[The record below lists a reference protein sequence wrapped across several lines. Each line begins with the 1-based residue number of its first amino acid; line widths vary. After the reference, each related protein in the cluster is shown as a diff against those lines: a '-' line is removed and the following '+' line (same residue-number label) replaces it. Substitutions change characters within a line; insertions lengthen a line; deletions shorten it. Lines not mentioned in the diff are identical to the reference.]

1 MKNVIRKNWRDAASL
16 IVLSKRA
23 SGASLGGGSCNYD
36 VLLQTRTQSA
46 SFKKAVVFP
55 GGVYES
61 ADSSSEWLQLL
72 NSFGYSQVDFESL
85 HRTGAPV
92 TPLFQN
98 NPVQR

>member
-1 MKNVIRKNWRDAASL
+1 MKNVTKKNWRDAASL

-23 SGASLGGGSCNYD
+23 SGASLNSGNCNYD

-61 ADSSSEWLQLL
+61 ADACSEWLQLL
-72 NSFGYSQVDFESL
+72 NFFGYSQLDFQAL
-85 HRTGAPV
+85 HNAGASI
-92 TPLFQN
+92 TPLFRN